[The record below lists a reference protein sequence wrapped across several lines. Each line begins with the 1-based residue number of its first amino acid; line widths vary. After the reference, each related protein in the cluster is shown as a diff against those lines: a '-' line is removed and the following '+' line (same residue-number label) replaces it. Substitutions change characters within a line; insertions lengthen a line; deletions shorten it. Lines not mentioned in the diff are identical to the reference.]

1 MTLPAHIFV
10 EAREVCADA
19 NVAIRFG
26 HNHHSRVIV
35 GSFVSAFD
43 NPA

>member
-1 MTLPAHIFV
+1 MTLPARIFV

-19 NVAIRFG
+19 NVAIRSG
-26 HNHHSRVIV
+26 HNHHARVIV
-35 GSFVSAFD
+35 SSFVNAFD